1 MPKTYNTLSNVTVGS
16 VLTASDYNEAVENS
30 NNFRVPPICAL
41 RRTTLFTM
49 ASANTDYA
57 ITFTAANEDADTE
70 TPTGMH
76 DGSTDTDRITI
87 RTDGV
92 YLVTASCQFAA
103 PNFVTSSRNMW
114 IDMRGSINGQIVG
127 DLQVPA
133 SGISSQHCVSIL
145 VKAAAND
152 YFRMYVRHS
161 DNVSRDVVVTTEPII
176 FSAAWVG
183 QAS

>member
-1 MPKTYNTLSNVTVGS
+1 MAKTYNTISTFTSGQ
-16 VLTASDYNEAVENS
+16 VLTAAQMNEIGENS
-30 NNFRVPPICAL
+30 NNYRVPPLCVL

-57 ITFTAANEDADTE
+57 ITFTTANEDADTDS
-70 TPTGMH
+70 MH
-76 DGSTDTDRITI
+76 DGSTNTDRITVS
-87 RTDGV
+87 TDGI
-92 YLVTASCQFAA
+92 YMLTASCQFAA
-103 PNFVTSSRNMW
+103 PNFVTSSRSMF

-133 SGISSQHCVSIL
+133 SGISSAHCVSIL

-152 YFRMYVRHS
+152 YFRMFVRHS